1 MVKPRKN
8 RDLNTARARPSP
20 SRAGWGFCPTSGV
33 VIISQLMSFHLVRRR
48 YLAALLL
55 LALLLQSLLPA
66 LGGAAAEASNRWI
79 EVCASS
85 GVKWVKLDQGSP
97 AQQHSAADHCVLC
110 AATGAAPEFD
120 VQRYLTALA
129 ATTYLVPK
137 RVDAFGVFPG
147 HAQRS
152 RAPPVLS

>member
-1 MVKPRKN
+1 M
-8 RDLNTARARPSP
+8 L
-20 SRAGWGFCPTSGV
+20 
-33 VIISQLMSFHLVRRR
+33 FHFIRRR
-48 YLAALLL
+48 YLAGLLL
-55 LALLLQSLLPA
+55 LALLLQTLLPV
-66 LGGAAAEASNRWI
+66 LGGATAEASNRWV

-85 GVKWVKLDQGSP
+85 GVKWVKFDQGSP

-120 VQRYLTALA
+120 VQRYLPALA

-137 RVDAFGVFPG
+137 RVDAVGVFPG

-152 RAPPVLS
+152 RAPPILS

>member
-1 MVKPRKN
+1 
-8 RDLNTARARPSP
+8 
-20 SRAGWGFCPTSGV
+20 
-33 VIISQLMSFHLVRRR
+33 MSFHLVRRR

-85 GVKWVKLDQGSP
+85 GVKWVKLDQGSS
-97 AQQHSAADHCVLC
+97 AQQHTAADHCVLC

>member
-1 MVKPRKN
+1 
-8 RDLNTARARPSP
+8 
-20 SRAGWGFCPTSGV
+20 
-33 VIISQLMSFHLVRRR
+33 MSFHFVRRR
-48 YLAALLL
+48 YLAGLLL

-66 LGGAAAEASNRWI
+66 LGGAATEASNRWI

-110 AATGAAPEFD
+110 AATGAVPQFD

-152 RAPPVLS
+152 RAPPVQS

>member
-1 MVKPRKN
+1 
-8 RDLNTARARPSP
+8 
-20 SRAGWGFCPTSGV
+20 
-33 VIISQLMSFHLVRRR
+33 MSFQLIRRR
-48 YLAALLL
+48 YLSVLLL
-55 LALLLQSLLPA
+55 LALLLQTLLPA
-66 LGGAAAEASNRWI
+66 LGGATAEASDRWI

-110 AATGAAPEFD
+110 AATGAVPEFD
-120 VQRYLTALA
+120 VQRYLPVFA
-129 ATTYLVPK
+129 ANTYLVPS

-152 RAPPVLS
+152 RAPPV

>member
-1 MVKPRKN
+1 MLTFAPMMFR
-8 RDLNTARARPSP
+8 L
-20 SRAGWGFCPTSGV
+20 
-33 VIISQLMSFHLVRRR
+33 IHRR
-48 YLAALLL
+48 YLAGLLL
-55 LALLLQSLLPA
+55 LALLLQTLLPA
-66 LGGAAAEASNRWI
+66 LGGAAADASSRWI

-85 GVKWVKLDQGSP
+85 GVKWVQLDHDAP
-97 AQQHSAADHCVLC
+97 KQQHSASDHCVLC
-110 AATGAAPEFD
+110 AATGAVPEFD

-152 RAPPVLS
+152 RAPPVFS

>member
-1 MVKPRKN
+1 
-8 RDLNTARARPSP
+8 
-20 SRAGWGFCPTSGV
+20 
-33 VIISQLMSFHLVRRR
+33 MSFHLVHRR
-48 YLAALLL
+48 YLAGLLL
-55 LALLLQSLLPA
+55 LALLLQTLLPA

-120 VQRYLTALA
+120 VQRYLTAFA
-129 ATTYLVPK
+129 ATTYLVQK